1 MEAEKSAQW
10 QEWNDGKKVGQVTLC
25 PLPASDM
32 KGSKMERDHLGRA
45 WPSQVC
51 RASLRVRHAPA
62 KTTPRGVPGI
72 FVQLIVG

>member
-62 KTTPRGVPGI
+62 QTTPRGGPRY
-72 FVQLIVG
+72 LCAADVG